1 MIRILSLDDTPEMVA
16 LYGLILGRA
25 GYEYVGTSDSGDAWE
40 MLHAEPFDLFT
51 QDLMRPDIDG
61 SEFYGMIKS
70 DPALCDLPMMI
81 MSARALDVEQVS
93 GLGIEGVD
101 AYVTLPVGPLEL
113 LAAVEYVLRKHGK
126 SPPAQDMWLS
136 WLEQSLDKEYQE
148 IGPLILALLDRAEEK
163 RQMAVQAAHTLGE
176 MGDERAIEPLIEV
189 LQDRDSHWNVR
200 SAAARAL
207 ARIGG
212 PRVVE
217 PLIAALKN
225 GVRDA
230 AALALGGLGDSRA
243 VQPLIAVLRD
253 VEHSGHV
260 SAAAVWA
267 LGNLRDERAVTPLV
281 EILYDEPAGNVWWVV
296 TRSLAQIG
304 TPAVELLVEWLL
316 NARDGHIRQVA
327 VELLGQI
334 GDGHAVEP
342 LIAALRDGS
351 EDVRRT
357 AAWYLGNMADQRA
370 VEPLIVSLRDDDADV
385 RAAIRSLGRLG
396 DTRAVEP
403 LVAMLQD
410 ARVDVVWRVCDA
422 LGKLGDARAIPHLER
437 VAREDARTTRHGGAI
452 ADVARHAIEQ
462 IETMH

>member
-16 LYGLILGRA
+16 LYGLILERA

-51 QDLMRPDIDG
+51 QDLIRPDIDG
-61 SEFYGMIKS
+61 SKFYGMIKS
-70 DPALCDLPMMI
+70 DSALCDLPVMI
-81 MSARALDVEQVS
+81 ISARALDAEQVS

-113 LAAVEYVLRKHGK
+113 LSAVEYVLRKHGK
-126 SPPAQDMWLS
+126 SPPEQDMWLS
-136 WLEQSLDKEYQE
+136 WSEQPPDKKDQE
-148 IGPLILALLDRAEEK
+148 IEPLIRALRDRTEER

-243 VQPLIAVLRD
+243 VEPLIAVLRD
-253 VEHSGHV
+253 VEHPGYV

-267 LGNLRDERAVTPLV
+267 LGNLRDERAAEPLV
-281 EILYDEPAGNVWWVV
+281 EMVSDELTGDLWIMA
-296 TRSLAQIG
+296 RSLVQIG
-304 TPAVELLVEWLL
+304 TPAVELFIERLH
-316 NARDGHIRQVA
+316 NARDGRIRRVA

-334 GDGHAVEP
+334 GDRRAVEP
-342 LIAALRDGS
+342 LIAALRDENG
-351 EDVRRT
+351 DVRRT
-357 AAWYLGNMADQRA
+357 AAWYLGNMEDQRA
-370 VEPLIVSLRDDDADV
+370 VGPLIVMLRDEDV
-385 RAAIRSLGRLG
+385 DVCAAIRSLGRLG
-396 DTRAVEP
+396 DARAVEP

-410 ARVDVVWRVCDA
+410 ERTDVVWQASDA

-437 VAREDARTTRHGGAI
+437 VAREDARTTRYGGAVT
-452 ADVARHAIEQ
+452 DMARNAIKQ
-462 IETMH
+462 IETAQ